1 MIRVSQKQHMK
12 EWKNMS
18 RLGEETRLNDSDI
31 PELVCDNLLYKEIK
45 GKEKKKIKEN
55 NCKKVFAK
63 KGTF

>member
-45 GKEKKKIKEN
+45 GKEKKKIKG
-55 NCKKVFAK
+55 K
-63 KGTF
+63 